1 MGACGWVC
9 EYALAVPADARSAR
23 HVAVERADH
32 SEHDSKCEA
41 ALRVRKARR
50 VRPRLFSPP
59 PRWTRKRFPDST
71 GGDGFAGR
79 NGRRRSD
86 VLDSAFAAVPRKAA
100 ADRLE
105 RPAPPYEGASD
116 TASCMRLLPPNVRSN
131 CTSWATVGT
140 RGGGHWRKRS
150 GSIIDAIF
158 TVGGRAMRQL
168 PSCNRS
174 TPSPSQASRT
184 QPRVSSSRPWARAA
198 HPLSCVLRFSGCAS
212 GECAILIP
220 VESPAASARGF
231 AAAITELFCEP
242 RSTLKMSAA
251 AIARSRNLS
260 WQRLAP
266 TSLSRT
272 IGRSSRKLRKLFL

>member
-32 SEHDSKCEA
+32 SEHDSNA
-41 ALRVRKARR
+41 TRRLASGRRR

-71 GGDGFAGR
+71 GGARFCWAKR
-79 NGRRRSD
+79 PPTFRRARLRVRRRPPESRCG
-86 VLDSAFAAVPRKAA
+86 AAGTSIRRRFRYCFVRC
-100 ADRLE
+100 DCC
-105 RPAPPYEGASD
+105 RPM
-116 TASCMRLLPPNVRSN
+116 CRSN
-131 CTSWATVGT
+131 CTSWATVRQP

-184 QPRVSSSRPWARAA
+184 QPRVSSSRPWA
-198 HPLSCVLRFSGCAS
+198 
-212 GECAILIP
+212 
-220 VESPAASARGF
+220 
-231 AAAITELFCEP
+231 P
-242 RSTLKMSAA
+242 RCPSSVMRVAVF
-251 AIARSRNLS
+251 RM
-260 WQRLAP
+260 RLLANVP
-266 TSLSRT
+266 
-272 IGRSSRKLRKLFL
+272 F